1 MALARTGCGKCLGGW
16 VVKRFLGGAGLLLA
30 ALSAQATNGYLA
42 HGYGVKSKG
51 QAGVGIAS
59 PQDALTIATNPAGL
73 VAVGDGLEIG
83 FDVFV
88 PRRSATLVQD
98 GTPASYSG
106 NGTST
111 FIIPEA
117 AFGHHL
123 TERVAVG
130 VALFGNGGI
139 NTDYVDNPFARFGAQ
154 GPAGVDLLQAFV
166 SPAVAFRATQTQSF
180 GVAVNFAY
188 QRFRMKG
195 IEIFGAFSSD
205 PARVSNQGYDDSTG
219 VGVRVGW
226 TGQFGPHVTL
236 GATWQS
242 RTEMGRFD
250 KYRGLFADQGGFD
263 IPENYG
269 LGIAIA
275 PTDAL
280 TVSFDWQRILYS
292 DIHSVGNPLDSL
304 FAGVPLGA
312 SDGPGFGWRDVDALK
327 LGVSYRLDDRWTVRG
342 GLSHAAQ
349 PIPASQTFFNTL
361 APGVVE
367 THLTLGSSWKFTAT
381 DEISVSYLHAF
392 RKTVNGSGSIPPG
405 FGGGE
410 VNLSLQEDAIGVAYS
425 RSF

>member
-1 MALARTGCGKCLGGW
+1 MARVGGW
-16 VVKRFLGGAGLLLA
+16 VVRRLLGGAGLLMV
-30 ALSAQATNGYLA
+30 ALGAQATNGYLA

-59 PQDALTIATNPAGL
+59 PQDALTIAMNPAGL

-83 FDVFV
+83 FDLFM
-88 PRRSATLVQD
+88 PRRSATLVQE
-98 GTPASYSG
+98 GTSVRYSG
-106 NGTST
+106 NGTGT
-111 FIIPEA
+111 FVIPEA
-117 AFGHHL
+117 AFSHHL
-123 TERVAVG
+123 SDRLAVG

-139 NTDYVDNPFARFGAQ
+139 NTDYANNPFSRFGAQ
-154 GPAGVDLLQAFV
+154 GPAGVDLLQAFI
-166 SPAVAFRATQTQSF
+166 SPAVAFKATKTQSV

-205 PARVSNQGYDDSTG
+205 PAHVSNLGYDDSTG
-219 VGVRVGW
+219 VGVRIGW
-226 TGQFGPHVTL
+226 TGQFGPHITL

-242 RTEMGRFD
+242 RTQMGKFD
-250 KYRGLFADQGGFD
+250 KYRGLFADHGGFD

-269 LGIAIA
+269 LGVKIE
-275 PTDAL
+275 PNEAL
-280 TVSFDWQRILYS
+280 AVSLDWQRILYS
-292 DIHSVGNPLDSL
+292 DIHSVGNPVDSL

-312 SDGPGFGWRDVDALK
+312 SNGPGFGWRDVDALK
-327 LGVSYRLDDRWTVRG
+327 LGVNYRLDDRWTVRG
-342 GLSHAAQ
+342 GLSHARQ
-349 PIPASQTFFNTL
+349 PIPGSQTFLNTL

-367 THLTLGSSWKFTAT
+367 THLTLGSTWKINAT

-392 RKTVNGSGSIPPG
+392 RKTVDGSGSIPPA

-410 VNLSLQEDAIGVAYS
+410 VNLSLQEDAVGVAYS